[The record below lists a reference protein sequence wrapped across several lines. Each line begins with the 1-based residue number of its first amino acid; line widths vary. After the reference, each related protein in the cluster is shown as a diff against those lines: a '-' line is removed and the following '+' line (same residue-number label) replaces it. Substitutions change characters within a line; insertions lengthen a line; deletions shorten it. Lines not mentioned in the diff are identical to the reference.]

1 MRQEEIYVR
10 KGYNVP
16 GTLDNPSVTNVICFF
31 VVSTLWSL
39 IMMDQKR
46 KSHEHSYTTTPLP
59 SLMTMIH
66 EDRMEC
72 ISSQYGSCCG
82 KAVNL
87 HEMSKFQSLKGD
99 RLVNTDILT
108 F

>member
-16 GTLDNPSVTNVICFF
+16 CTLDNPSVTNVICFF
-31 VVSTLWSL
+31 VMSILWSL
-39 IMMDQKR
+39 IMMDQNR
-46 KSHEHSYTTTPLP
+46 KSHEHSYTMTPLP